1 MLITICAYMS
11 NPACKR
17 YRSAEIKYVY
27 EYIYANVFLFAI
39 AYKIISVS

>member
-1 MLITICAYMS
+1 MLITISAYMS

-17 YRSAEIKYVY
+17 YRSGEIMCMNT
-27 EYIYANVFLFAI
+27 YANVFLFAT